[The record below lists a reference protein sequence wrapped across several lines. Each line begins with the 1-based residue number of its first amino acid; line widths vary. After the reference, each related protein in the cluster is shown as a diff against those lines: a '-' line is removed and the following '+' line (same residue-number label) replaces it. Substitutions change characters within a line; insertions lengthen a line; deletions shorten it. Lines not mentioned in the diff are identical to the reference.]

1 MVYVESSP
9 IARKSPGRH
18 FYAGARKAMKILVTN
33 DDGIHAPGLA
43 ALAEALAAEHD
54 VTVVAPDRE
63 RSAVSHA
70 ITLHVPLRVTRIKNG
85 AARAMAVNGTPA
97 DCVKLALLELLDGPP
112 DMVFSG
118 INPGPN
124 VGVNLHY
131 SGTVSAA
138 REAAILGYRAVAV
151 SLSRHDPAHYA
162 TAANFAL
169 RVAGWVAEEGLP
181 KGVFLNVNVPDLP
194 ESGIRGVRRC
204 IQGRASIEAAFQ
216 KRTDPRNQVYYWQG
230 AETMLFGDSED
241 EDGVALSRDMI
252 AVTPVKCDITDHDFM
267 HRLETLRF

>member
-1 MVYVESSP
+1 
-9 IARKSPGRH
+9 
-18 FYAGARKAMKILVTN
+18 MKILVTN
-33 DDGIHAPGLA
+33 DDGIHAPGLS
-43 ALAEALAAEHD
+43 ALAETLGKFHD

-70 ITLHVPLRVTRIKNG
+70 ITLHVPLRVTRVKNG
-85 AARAMAVNGTPA
+85 MARSLAVNGTPA
-97 DCVKLALLELLDGPP
+97 DCVKLALLELLDFAP
-112 DMVFSG
+112 DLVFSG

-138 REAAILGYRAVAV
+138 REAAILGFPAVAV
-151 SLSRHDPAHYA
+151 SLSRHEARHYE
-162 TAANFAL
+162 TAANYAV
-169 RVAGWVAEEGLP
+169 RVAEWVAGEGLP

-194 ESGIRGVRRC
+194 EAEVRGVRCCR
-204 IQGRASIEAAFQ
+204 QGRASIEAAFQ

-230 AETMLFGDSED
+230 AETMLLGDSPD
-241 EDGVALSRDMI
+241 EDGVALSQDMI

-267 HRLETLRF
+267 RRLEKLKL